1 MLYEIIV
8 CILTNCRIHTF
19 RSKITGI
26 AICWFL
32 LLCTISEAA
41 TPEYK
46 FTHYTS
52 TNSGLPYNMVN
63 KIIQDEK
70 GFIWFGTS
78 SGLSRFDGTRFRN
91 YTKEELGLQSVYITA
106 LCKDGDGNLWV
117 GTDLGV
123 TVYNVHTDRFEPFTQ
138 KSDLETTIHNKA
150 NAICKGPDG
159 IIWISVNGQGLFAYD
174 PTSKLLRNYFFE
186 HGKQTL
192 PVNIRTLHVDAENG
206 LWLSLFY
213 HSLLYIAPGQPIPR
227 SIEEELII
235 RPFQHDDVT
244 AIQTLP
250 GKPRSAYIASV
261 IQGLCL
267 LDQTSGAIRTLIPPP
282 QSDFSAEDLF
292 VDARGQVWMPTN
304 LGVYVYNPEDETV
317 RCYSADEQDRFSLS
331 DNHAFAVYMDAND
344 GLWIGTNVGGVNY
357 SSAIQRNFEK
367 QYLVKGQALGDCLV
381 RGFADDQNGH
391 IWIATEKEGLLVYD
405 KEAKHLAQITD
416 ACLPK
421 TQFTVCYDS
430 GILWIGT
437 IQGLYRFNPR
447 TRECKAYE
455 TLGIPFSMQDRRV
468 FVVFRTSHRE
478 LFVGTTVGLFRY
490 DRAQDH
496 FDPIRGFEGVFV
508 TDMDEDEEQTLWI
521 STYAKGLIRYD
532 PLVDRIQEHYIND
545 PSAPTDGRSIPSN
558 KLFSV
563 SVGSNDR
570 IWTTSFN
577 DGFCGYDKTTGEFK
591 CYTTTQHDLLP
602 TDICFMILEDDQGML
617 WISSDKG
624 LLSLDPATD
633 EIRLFSVYDGLL
645 DNEFKNCGWKDR
657 NGDLYFGSRSGFIRF
672 NPERFT
678 SKSGNSRLVITGLRI
693 GDDLVTPSEA
703 EKGPLACNV
712 DETSEIHLS
721 PRQNSFGF
729 GFAILNSNASGSNAI
744 QCKLEGFDSVWR
756 HTTIDNTVFYYNVPA
771 GTYTLKTKALN
782 GIGNEEIQHSDLTIT
797 VAQRFYKSTV
807 AILLYM
813 VVLVSMV
820 AGIFVFYYRR
830 AIAREKRKHEIYKQQ
845 KEEELFQQK
854 LSFFSSVVHEI
865 KTPLTVIRTPLQNI
879 MASERL
885 DPSLL
890 DELATIGNGTE
901 YLDRLVREL
910 LDFIRIEKHGYQLNR
925 RMLDLVERIGF
936 LCSNFSETVKARN
949 LKLSFSYD
957 PESIYI
963 DADESALDKILNNLL
978 HNAVKYAE
986 TYIRVTV
993 IRKTGVAVVEIS
1005 NDGPAIA
1012 PEQRPEIFKPF
1023 VKYGTDEAS
1032 SEQSFGI
1039 GLPLART
1046 LAEMHD
1052 GTLELSDDAT
1062 VTTFVLTLPV
1072 PEVQVEPVIGCEK
1085 PAAARPLGASI
1096 LLVEDNR
1103 ELSAY
1108 LTRKLGADFQVLTAH
1123 SAEKACALLRKHEP
1137 DIIVTDIALPGMS
1150 GIEFC
1155 RTISAD
1161 FNCSHI
1167 PVIVVSAIS
1176 AIDTKIACI
1185 EAGAS
1190 TYIEKPFSI
1199 EYLQACIKGILDKRA
1214 GLKKAYQNPSV
1225 QVDPKQFNL
1234 QGADEEFLHRLDEV
1248 IMQHL
1253 KDPAFSSK
1261 QIEEAL
1267 FLSRSTLIRKVR
1279 ALLDT
1284 TPNDYLR
1291 FKRLSVAAQLLSRN
1305 KCRVSEVCF
1314 AVGFNSPSYFAKCF
1328 KEQFGILPAEYQKK

>member
-1 MLYEIIV
+1 M
-8 CILTNCRIHTF
+8 TDRRNHKF
-19 RSKITGI
+19 RGKITGI
-26 AICWFL
+26 AIGWFL
-32 LLCTISEAA
+32 VLCQVALAA

-91 YTKEELGLQSVYITA
+91 YTKEELGLQSVYVTA
-106 LCKDGDGNLWV
+106 LCNDEDGNLWV

-123 TVYNVHTDRFEPFTQ
+123 TVYNVHTDRFEPFTR
-138 KSDLETTIHNKA
+138 KSDSGTFIHNKA

-159 IIWISVNGQGLFAYD
+159 VIWISVNGQGLFAYD
-174 PTSKLLRNYFFE
+174 PTSKSLRNYFFE

-206 LWLSLFY
+206 LWISLFY
-213 HSLLYIAPGQPIPR
+213 HSLLYLAPGQAIPQSLR
-227 SIEEELII
+227 EWTVISQF
-235 RPFQHDDVT
+235 RHDDVT
-244 AIQTLP
+244 AVQTVP
-250 GKPRSAYIASV
+250 GQPRSVYIVSV

-267 LDQTSGAIRTLIPPP
+267 LDQTTGTIRTLIPPP

-292 VDARGQVWMPTN
+292 IDRQGRVWMPTN
-304 LGVYVYNPEDETV
+304 IGVYVYNPKDETV
-317 RCYSADEQDRFSLS
+317 HCYTADEQDRFSLS
-331 DNHAFAVYMDAND
+331 DNHAFAVYIDANE

-367 QYLVKGQALGDCLV
+367 QYLVKNQSLGDCLV
-381 RGFADDQNGH
+381 RGFADDKKGH
-391 IWIATEKEGLLVYD
+391 IWVATEKEGLLVYD
-405 KEAKHLAQITD
+405 KKSRQLTKIAGVN
-416 ACLPK
+416 LPK

-447 TRECKAYE
+447 TRESKAYE
-455 TLGIPFSMQDRRV
+455 TLGFPFSMQDRRV
-468 FVVFRTSHRE
+468 FAIFCTSCHE

-490 DRAQDH
+490 DRVQDV
-496 FDPIRGFEGVFV
+496 FDPIEWFEGVFV
-508 TDMDEDEEQTLWI
+508 TDMEEDAEQTLWI
-521 STYAKGLIRYD
+521 STYAKGLVRYD
-532 PLVDRIQEHYIND
+532 PLDDRIMAHYLND
-545 PSAPTDGRSIPSN
+545 PSSPAEGSISSN

-570 IWTTSFN
+570 IWATSFN
-577 DGFCGYDKTTGEFK
+577 DGFCSFDKATGQFK
-591 CYTTTQHDLLP
+591 NYNTAHNDLLP
-602 TDICFMILEDDQGML
+602 TDICFMILEDDLGVL

-624 LLSLDPATD
+624 LLSLDPDTD

-645 DNEFKNCGWKDR
+645 DNEFKNCGWKDD

-672 NPERFT
+672 NPERFS
-678 SKSGNSRLVITGLRI
+678 SKNGNSRLVITGLRV
-693 GDDLVTPSEA
+693 GDDLVTPSETGN
-703 EKGPLACNV
+703 GPLACNV
-712 DETSEIHLS
+712 DETHEIHLS

-756 HTTIDNTVFYYNVPA
+756 HTTIDNTIFYYNVPA

-782 GIGNEEIQHSDLTIT
+782 GIGAEEIVHSDLTIT

-807 AILLYM
+807 AILLY
-813 VVLVSMV
+813 VFVLVSIIV
-820 AGIFVFYYRR
+820 GIFLFYYRR
-830 AIAREKRKHEIYKQQ
+830 AIIREKREHEIYKQQ

-890 DELATIGNGTE
+890 EELATIGNGTE

-936 LCSNFSETVKARN
+936 LCSNFAETVKSRN
-949 LKLSFSYD
+949 LKLSFNSN

-963 DADESALDKILNNLL
+963 EADESAIDKILNNLL

-993 IRKTGVAVVEIS
+993 VRKTGAAVVEIS
-1005 NDGPAIA
+1005 NDGPAI
-1012 PEQRPEIFKPF
+1012 PFERRSEIFKPF
-1023 VKYGTDEAS
+1023 VQYSTDRETEAR
-1032 SEQSFGI
+1032 SFGI

-1052 GTLELSDDAT
+1052 GTLEISDDTTA
-1062 VTTFVLTLPV
+1062 TTFVLTLPV
-1072 PEVQVEPVIGCEK
+1072 REFQTETAIGNEET
-1085 PAAARPLGASI
+1085 PASRPLGASI

-1108 LTRKLGADFQVLTAH
+1108 LARRLGADFQVQIAH

-1176 AIDTKIACI
+1176 ATDTKIACI

-1214 GLKKAYQNPSV
+1214 GLKKAYQNPSAR
-1225 QVDPKQFNL
+1225 VDPKQFNL
-1234 QGADEEFLHRLDEV
+1234 QSADEEFLHRLDEV
-1248 IMQHL
+1248 IMQNL

-1291 FKRLSVAAQLLSRN
+1291 FKRLSVAAQLLARN